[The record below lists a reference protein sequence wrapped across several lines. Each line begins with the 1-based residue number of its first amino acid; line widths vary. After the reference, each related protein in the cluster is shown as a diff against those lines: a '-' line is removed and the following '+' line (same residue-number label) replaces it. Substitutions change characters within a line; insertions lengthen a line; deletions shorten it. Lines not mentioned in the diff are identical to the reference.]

1 MCVAVVSLRLYSIH
15 DLWYETVA
23 AVLSVV
29 LTAVVTFLLLKGQ
42 SEGEERRDKNIKL
55 HERKLE
61 VYTKFTYK
69 MWDILSDD
77 NINAEEIKILRS
89 EMFNGLLFFLDYDQI
104 EQINNVLEE
113 LISDKEFNS
122 DDCRK
127 SFTKITEILRCDIN
141 NTPYEEHK
149 YEEHKI
155 AKVSS
160 LWSNC
165 STLYDAVVDVDR
177 LANTATSAALISD
190 SQSESTEESSI
201 VGRVSKRC
209 HHFAIFKFNDWQKWL
224 FENKVNALVLCEY
237 NGETQRTNAIK
248 RIKSNELVFAYQT
261 GGQGYVGAFLAKGW
275 VVFEQNDNGVV
286 KEVKYEYDCNE
297 QPRVVEGAEFQ
308 ADLER
313 FVAED
318 ILDEK
323 GGVRYSFLLVEPL
336 CVYGRGVGRISV
348 YRSTISTYDQRY
360 AWLTLARFY
369 YMYEHQK
376 SDCGTYEGVQVD
388 CNTAAFER
396 LLTDETVS
404 MACYENNEWRD

>member
-29 LTAVVTFLLLKGQ
+29 LTAAVTFLLLKGQ

-61 VYTKFTYK
+61 VYTQFTYK

-89 EMFNGLLFFLDYDQI
+89 EMFNGLLFFLDNHQI
-104 EQINNVLEE
+104 EQIDDALKE
-113 LISDKEFNS
+113 LISDKELNS

-149 YEEHKI
+149 I
-155 AKVSS
+155 TAASS
-160 LWSNC
+160 LWSTC
-165 STLYDAVVDVDR
+165 STLYDAVIDGDR

-190 SQSESTEESSI
+190 PQSESTEESSI

-209 HHFAIFKFNDWQKWL
+209 HHFAIFKFDNWQKQL

-275 VVFEQNDNGVV
+275 VVFEQNDNGIV

-308 ADLER
+308 ADLDR
-313 FVAED
+313 FIAAD
-318 ILDEK
+318 ILNEK
-323 GGVRYSFLLVEPL
+323 GGVRFSFLLVEPL

-360 AWLTLARFY
+360 AWQTLARFY

-376 SDCGTYEGVQVD
+376 YDYGTYEGVQVD

-396 LLTDETVS
+396 LLKDEAVS
-404 MACYENNEWRD
+404 VACYANNEWRD

>member
-1 MCVAVVSLRLYSIH
+1 MCVAVVSLKLYSIH

-29 LTAVVTFLLLKGQ
+29 LTAAVTFLLLKGQ

-89 EMFNGLLFFLDYDQI
+89 EMFNGLLFFLDNHQI
-104 EQINNVLEE
+104 ELIDDALKE
-113 LISDKEFNS
+113 LISDKELNS

-149 YEEHKI
+149 I
-155 AKVSS
+155 AAASS
-160 LWSNC
+160 LWSTC

-190 SQSESTEESSI
+190 SQSESTEENSI

-209 HHFAIFKFNDWQKWL
+209 HHFAIFKFDNWQKQL

-237 NGETQRTNAIK
+237 NGEMQRTNAIK

-261 GGQGYVGAFLAKGW
+261 GGHGYVGAFLAKGW
-275 VVFEQNDNGVV
+275 VVFEQNDNDVV
-286 KEVKYEYDCNE
+286 KEVKYEYECNE

-313 FVAED
+313 FVAAD
-318 ILDEK
+318 ILNEK
-323 GGVRYSFLLVEPL
+323 GGVRFSFLLVEPL

-360 AWLTLARFY
+360 AWQTLARLY

>member
-29 LTAVVTFLLLKGQ
+29 LTAAVTFLLLKGQ

-89 EMFNGLLFFLDYDQI
+89 EMFNGLLFFLDNHQI
-104 EQINNVLEE
+104 VQIDAVLKE
-113 LISDKEFNS
+113 LNSVKELNS

-127 SFTKITEILRCDIN
+127 SFTKITAILRCDIN

-149 YEEHKI
+149 NII
-155 AKVSS
+155 AASS
-160 LWSNC
+160 LWSTC
-165 STLYDAVVDVDR
+165 SSLYDAVVDVDR

-190 SQSESTEESSI
+190 PQSESTEENSI
-201 VGRVSKRC
+201 VGRVSRRC
-209 HHFAIFKFNDWQKWL
+209 HHFAIFKFDNWQKLL

-286 KEVKYEYDCNE
+286 KEVKCEYDCNE

-308 ADLER
+308 ADLKR
-313 FVAED
+313 FVAAD
-318 ILDEK
+318 ILNEN
-323 GGVRYSFLLVEPL
+323 GGVRFSFLLVEPL

-360 AWLTLARFY
+360 AWLTLARLY

>member
-1 MCVAVVSLRLYSIH
+1 MCVVVVSLRLFSIH

-29 LTAVVTFLLLKGQ
+29 LTAAVTFLLLKGQ

-61 VYTKFTYK
+61 VYIKFTYK

-77 NINAEEIKILRS
+77 NINAEEIKTLRS
-89 EMFNGLLFFLDYDQI
+89 EMFNGLLFFLDNHQI
-104 EQINNVLEE
+104 EQIDSALKE
-113 LISDKEFNS
+113 LISDKELNS

-141 NTPYEEHK
+141 NTA

-155 AKVSS
+155 AAASS
-160 LWSNC
+160 LWSTC
-165 STLYDAVVDVDR
+165 STLYDAVVVVDR
-177 LANTATSAALISD
+177 LANTATSAAVISD
-190 SQSESTEESSI
+190 PQAESIEVNSI
-201 VGRVSKRC
+201 VGRVTKRC
-209 HHFAIFKFNDWQKWL
+209 HHFAIFKFDNWQKQL

-248 RIKSNELVFAYQT
+248 RIKSNDLVFAYQT

-313 FVAED
+313 FVATD
-318 ILDEK
+318 ILKEN
-323 GGVRYSFLLVEPL
+323 GGVRFSFLLVEPL
-336 CVYGRGVGRISV
+336 CVYGQGVGRISV

-360 AWLTLARFY
+360 AWLTLARLY

-376 SDCGTYEGVQVD
+376 SACGIYEGVQVD
-388 CNTAAFER
+388 CNNAVFEQ
-396 LLTDETVS
+396 LLKDQAVS
-404 MACYENNEWRD
+404 MASYVNNEWRD

>member
-1 MCVAVVSLRLYSIH
+1 MGVAVVSLRLYSIH

-29 LTAVVTFLLLKGQ
+29 LTAAVTFLLLKGQ

-61 VYTKFTYK
+61 VYTQFTYK

-89 EMFNGLLFFLDYDQI
+89 EMFNGLLFFLDNHQI
-104 EQINNVLEE
+104 EQINAALKE
-113 LISDKEFNS
+113 ISDKELNS

-127 SFTKITEILRCDIN
+127 SFTKITAILRCDIN
-141 NTPYEEHK
+141 NTPYEELV
-149 YEEHKI
+149 
-155 AKVSS
+155 AASS
-160 LWSNC
+160 LWSTC
-165 STLYDAVVDVDR
+165 STIYDAVVDDDR

-209 HHFAIFKFNDWQKWL
+209 HHFAMFKFDNWQWQKQL

-237 NGETQRTNAIK
+237 NGETRRTNAIK
-248 RIKSNELVFAYQT
+248 RVKSNELVFAYQT

-275 VVFEQNDNGVV
+275 VVFENDNGVV

-313 FVAED
+313 FVAAN
-318 ILDEK
+318 ISDEK
-323 GGVRYSFLLVEPL
+323 GGVRFSFLLVEPL